1 MSGLKFDGGK
11 PDYTLVPWPAM
22 EEVVKVL
29 GFGAQKY
36 DRDNWRKVDNAKQ
49 RYQAAAFRHMAAYAS
64 GQHKDP
70 ETGLSHMAQVGQA
83 LSAGQPLARV
93 HAADETA
100 AAAAVQAV
108 LAACRLG
115 DAPGAATP
123 MVQER
128 VTGTM

>member
-64 GQHKDP
+64 GQQKDP
-70 ETGLSHMAQVGQA
+70 ETGLSHMAHVGCCVLFLVALEQA
-83 LSAGQPLARV
+83 EE
-93 HAADETA
+93 HAA
-100 AAAAVQAV
+100 
-108 LAACRLG
+108 ACG
-115 DAPGAATP
+115 K
-123 MVQER
+123 
-128 VTGTM
+128 

>member
-70 ETGLSHMAQVGQA
+70 ETGLSHMAHVGCCVLFLVALEQA
-83 LSAGQPLARV
+83 EE
-93 HAADETA
+93 HAA
-100 AAAAVQAV
+100 
-108 LAACRLG
+108 ACG
-115 DAPGAATP
+115 K
-123 MVQER
+123 
-128 VTGTM
+128 